1 MKKIFLTRNEVLA
14 IRNLCGEIA
23 HGFAITSM
31 KGMEIKR
38 DFPQV
43 GQFEIT
49 METSEFDDGVIAVWD
64 NDHFKLLKVEL
75 QKK

>member
-14 IRNLCGEIA
+14 IRKLCEEIA
-23 HGFAITSM
+23 HGFAILSM
-31 KGMEIKR
+31 KNVEIKR

-43 GQFEIT
+43 GKFQIT
-49 METSEFDDGVIAVWD
+49 MGTSEFEDDVMAVFD

-75 QKK
+75 KQK

>member
-23 HGFAITSM
+23 HGFSITSM

-64 NDHFKLLKVEL
+64 NEHFKLLKVEL

>member
-1 MKKIFLTRNEVLA
+1 MKKIILTRNEVLA

-23 HGFAITSM
+23 HGFAIMSM

-43 GQFEIT
+43 GKFEIT
-49 METSEFDDGVIAVWD
+49 METSEFENGVVAVWD
-64 NDHFKLLKVEL
+64 NEHFKLLKVEL
-75 QKK
+75 KQR